1 MPIEVR
7 ELVIRATIIPEGES
21 PTGAPSSGSPAT
33 LPTEETIKFCVDK
46 VLDILKERNGR

>member
-7 ELVIRATIIPEGES
+7 ELVIRATVIPEGES
-21 PTGAPSSGSPAT
+21 PSGPSASGSAAPM
-33 LPTEETIKFCVDK
+33 PTEEAIKFCVDK